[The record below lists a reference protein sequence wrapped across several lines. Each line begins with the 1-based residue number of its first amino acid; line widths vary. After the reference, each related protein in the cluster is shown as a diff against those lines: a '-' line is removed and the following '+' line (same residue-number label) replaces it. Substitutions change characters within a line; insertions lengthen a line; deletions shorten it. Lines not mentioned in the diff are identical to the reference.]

1 MATSRTTRALDYLGS
16 TPNLAGSGLA
26 LVALFVTTIT
36 GLGGAL
42 WPVLIALVYIIGLA
56 IFVLFNVP
64 IVTAKNMSTILA
76 FRFLTGFAASPALAT
91 GVRILL
97 QD

>member
-26 LVALFVTTIT
+26 LVALFVTSIT

-56 IFVLFNVP
+56 LGRLTE
-64 IVTAKNMSTILA
+64 TA
-76 FRFLTGFAASPALAT
+76 R
-91 GVRILL
+91 
-97 QD
+97 

>member
-1 MATSRTTRALDYLGS
+1 MATSRTTCALDYLGS

-56 IFVLFNVP
+56 LGRLTETRADGSGP
-64 IVTAKNMSTILA
+64 HTPPPSKPRRAAK
-76 FRFLTGFAASPALAT
+76 
-91 GVRILL
+91 
-97 QD
+97 